1 VDQFIIITGVN
12 KMAIRKSGSKLKNIV
27 TKGLKEKIKKEKR
40 KRKEKDIP
48 DSFKGMSQKDIDEM
62 LGKPTTDSEGVLR
75 QRKKGGQI
83 KTASS
88 SWMDGLSQSQIDEIL
103 GKPPTDSSG
112 VKRSQK
118 KPVKAKKTRVAK
130 SGGAIG
136 CGKALRGQGKGPYKK
151 KGM

>member
-1 VDQFIIITGVN
+1 
-12 KMAIRKSGSKLKNIV
+12 MAIRKSGSKLKNIV

-40 KRKEKDIP
+40 KRKE
-48 DSFKGMSQKDIDEM
+48 KDIDEM